1 MGVWFTLVAVTFL
14 TSALSGALG
23 LGGGT
28 VFVGSLRLVL
38 PTQAAVIFAHAV
50 VQLVSNLSRTWA
62 YRKDV
67 HWPLL
72 WPFLLTCAVTPPLG
86 LWILGRGV
94 EHPLEL
100 GMGLFLLG
108 VPWFP
113 DDARVPL
120 NPRTSLAIAGALVG
134 GAGMLIGAT
143 GAVVAPFFRTTDLQG
158 RGLDRRAF
166 IGTKA
171 VAQAF
176 GHLVKIVWFAIAGRQ
191 LLVERAAMA
200 DLGLVLVAMC
210 LSTVVGTVVGERA
223 ARRLP
228 ERWFVL
234 TFRVVM
240 AGLGLSIVA
249 DAGRGMGWW

>member
-1 MGVWFTLVAVTFL
+1 MSTWVTLVLVTFL
-14 TSALSGALG
+14 TSALSGAIG

-62 YRKDV
+62 YRRDV
-67 HWPLL
+67 RWRLL
-72 WPFLLTCAVTPPLG
+72 SPFLLTCSITPPIG
-86 LWILGRGV
+86 LWVLTLGV

-100 GMGLFLLG
+100 AMGLFLLA

-113 DDARVPL
+113 NDARVPL
-120 NPRTSLAIAGALVG
+120 RPRTSMAMAGALVG
-134 GAGMLIGAT
+134 GAGMLVGAT
-143 GAVVAPFFRTTDLQG
+143 GAVVSPFFRTE
-158 RGLDRRAF
+158 GLDRRGF

-176 GHLVKIVWFAIAGRQ
+176 GHLVKIAWFAIAGRQ
-191 LLVERAAMA
+191 LLVQRSALAQM
-200 DLGLVLVAMC
+200 GLVLLLMC
-210 LSTVVGTVVGERA
+210 LSTIAGTILGERL

-234 TFRVVM
+234 AFKIVM
-240 AGLGLSIVA
+240 AGLGLSIIG
-249 DAGRGMGWW
+249 DAGRGMHWW